1 MSEDTIEYAAKP
13 AKATKYVLAKG
24 GRLCLRDC
32 ELVEITDADLQ
43 NEKVLALLSAY
54 EARTGRKV
62 FGTFVVQK

>member
-1 MSEDTIEYAAKP
+1 MSEDKIEYAAKP

-24 GRLCLRDC
+24 GKLCLHDC
-32 ELVEITDADLQ
+32 ELREITDADLN

-62 FGTFVVQK
+62 FGVHVIAK